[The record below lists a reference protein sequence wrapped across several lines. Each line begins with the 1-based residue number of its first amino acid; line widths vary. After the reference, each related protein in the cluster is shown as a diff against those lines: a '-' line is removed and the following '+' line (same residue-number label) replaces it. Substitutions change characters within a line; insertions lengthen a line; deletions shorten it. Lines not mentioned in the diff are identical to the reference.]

1 MDDKNIAKDII
12 KQVVS
17 KIEIL
22 EERKNEI
29 SNQMKEVYD
38 EAKFH
43 CLDVTILKQL
53 IRLRKKKKEDVEE
66 AEELLKIYSM
76 ALES

>member
-1 MDDKNIAKDII
+1 MNDKNIAKDII

-29 SNQMKEVYD
+29 SNEMKEVYD

-43 CLDVTILKQL
+43 GLDVTILKQL

>member
-43 CLDVTILKQL
+43 GLDVTILKQL